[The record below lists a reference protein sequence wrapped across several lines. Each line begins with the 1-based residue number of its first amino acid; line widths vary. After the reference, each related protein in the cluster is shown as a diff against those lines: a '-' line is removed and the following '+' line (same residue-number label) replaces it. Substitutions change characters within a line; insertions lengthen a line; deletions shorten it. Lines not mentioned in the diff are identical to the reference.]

1 MHHPF
6 TPLASVPVD
15 PSEARVHEEGWQSWS
30 PSGAYALGDK
40 PPPSSRLLPQCL
52 KGLGGTPRAGG
63 RPHRPTNDN
72 WATVC
77 YRPGHTV
84 PDGTFQGEGLLALD
98 PGDGSPVRLWAAAD
112 PLHTVPSIRLEVR
125 GDRAEVSADGPV
137 RELTGGDIQS
147 VLADWADGLGLAAP
161 RPAPTVW
168 CSWYEYFT
176 AVTEDDIHEN
186 LRAMDTLDLPIDVV
200 QIDDGYQ
207 SALGD
212 WLTLSGRF
220 RSRAGIADAI
230 RARGRRAGIW
240 TAPFLV
246 DPASD
251 LAAEHP
257 EWLVKDA
264 AGGFAHAGRNW
275 SHDLCVLDTTH
286 PDAAAYLADV
296 FRTLRAE
303 GYDYFKVDF
312 LYAGALD
319 GVRHSSDDA
328 LAAYRAGIG
337 VIREAI
343 GPDAYLLGCGAPI
356 LPSIGLFDA
365 MRVSPDT
372 APHRRPEADDYSQPG
387 QDPAEFT
394 GVGRQWQHGRLW
406 VNDPDCLMARPA
418 VETRERWAAHVEA
431 TGGLMASS
439 DRLLSLDEWGV
450 TTTRRLLGGVAR

>member
-6 TPLASVPVD
+6 TPVATVPVD
-15 PSEARVHEEGWQSWS
+15 PRRARVHEEGWQSWS
-30 PSGAYALGDK
+30 PSGAYALD
-40 PPPSSRLLPQCL
+40 
-52 KGLGGTPRAGG
+52 A
-63 RPHRPTNDN
+63 RPHRPTNAN

-77 YRPGHTV
+77 YRPGVTV
-84 PDGTFQGEGLLALD
+84 PAGVFQGEGLLALA
-98 PGDGSPVRLWAAAD
+98 PRGEDGPVVVCAAAD
-112 PLHTVPSIRLEVR
+112 PTAAVPSVRLEVR
-125 GDRAEVSADGPV
+125 DGEAEFSADGKVDFYSYVGP
-137 RELTGGDIQS
+137 GGIQGA
-147 VLADWADGLGLAAP
+147 LADWAHSLGLAAP

-186 LRAMDTLDLPIDVV
+186 LRAMDTLDLPVDVV

-207 SALGD
+207 RSLGD

-220 RSRAGIADAI
+220 RSRAGIAEAI

-246 DPASD
+246 DPAAE
-251 LAAEHP
+251 LATAHP
-257 EWLVKDA
+257 DWLVRDPD
-264 AGGFAHAGRNW
+264 GGFAHAGRNW
-275 SHDLCVLDTTH
+275 GHDLRVLDTTH
-286 PDAAAYLADV
+286 PGAAAYLTDV
-296 FRTLRAE
+296 FRTLSAE

-319 GVRHSSDDA
+319 GVRHDDHMDA
-328 LAAYRAGIG
+328 IAAYRSGIAL
-337 VIREAI
+337 IREAI

-356 LPSIGLFDA
+356 LPSLGLFDA

-372 APHRRPEADDYSQPG
+372 APHRRPEADDHSQPG
-387 QDPAEFT
+387 QDAAEFT
-394 GVGRQWQHGRLW
+394 GVGRQWQHGWLW
-406 VNDPDCLMARPA
+406 TNDPDCLMARPA
-418 VETRERWAAHVEA
+418 VETRERWAAHVAA

-450 TTTRRLLGGVAR
+450 HTTRRLLSGGR

>member
-1 MHHPF
+1 
-6 TPLASVPVD
+6 VD
-15 PSEARVHEEGWQSWS
+15 PARARVHEEGWQSWS

-40 PPPSSRLLPQCL
+40 PY
-52 KGLGGTPRAGG
+52 
-63 RPHRPTNDN
+63 RPTNDN

-77 YRPGHTV
+77 YRPGVTV
-84 PDGTFQGEGLLALD
+84 PEGTFQGEGLLALD
-98 PGDGSPVRLWAAAD
+98 PGDGSPVRLWAAAE
-112 PLHTVPSIRLEVR
+112 PTRAVPSIRLPAD
-125 GDRAEVSADGPV
+125 GTTAEVSADGPV
-137 RELTGGDIQS
+137 KEFTGTGTDIQS
-147 VLADWADGLGLAAP
+147 VLGEWAAGLGVEAP

-176 AVTEDDIHEN
+176 GVTEDDIHEN
-186 LRAMDTLDLPIDVV
+186 LRAMDTLDLPVDVV

-207 SALGD
+207 KALGD
-212 WLTLSGRF
+212 WLALSGRF

-257 EWLVKDA
+257 DWLVQDLD
-264 AGGFAHAGRNW
+264 GGFLHAGRNW
-275 SHDLCVLDTTH
+275 GHDLCVLDTTH
-286 PDAAAYLADV
+286 PEAAEYLASV
-296 FRTLRAE
+296 FKTLVSE

-312 LYAGALD
+312 LYAGALE
-319 GVRHSSDDA
+319 GVRHSSADA
-328 LAAYRAGIG
+328 LTAYRSGIEL
-337 VIREAI
+337 IREAI
-343 GPDAYLLGCGAPI
+343 GEDAYLLGCGAPV
-356 LPSIGLFDA
+356 LPSVGLFDA

-394 GVGRQWQHGRLW
+394 GAGRQWQHGRLW

-439 DRLLSLDEWGV
+439 DRLLSLDPWGV
-450 TTTRRLLGGVAR
+450 ETTRRLLGGGAR

>member
-1 MHHPF
+1 MSF
-6 TPLASVPVD
+6 TPVASVPVD
-15 PSEARVHEEGWQSWS
+15 RRTARVHEEGWQSWS
-30 PSGAYALGDK
+30 PSGAYALDA
-40 PPPSSRLLPQCL
+40 
-52 KGLGGTPRAGG
+52 TPY
-63 RPHRPTNDN
+63 RPTNSN

-77 YRPGHTV
+77 YRPGVTV
-84 PDGTFQGEGLLALD
+84 PDGVFQGEGLLALA
-98 PGDGSPVRLWAAAD
+98 PKGEDGPVVVCAAAD
-112 PLHTVPSIRLEVR
+112 PRSSVPSIRLDVR
-125 GDRAEVSADGPV
+125 DGRAEISADGKVDFYSYLGP
-137 RELTGGDIQS
+137 GGIQGA
-147 VLADWADGLGLAAP
+147 LADWADSLGLTEP

-207 SALGD
+207 SRLGD

-257 EWLVKDA
+257 DWLVRTSSGA
-264 AGGFAHAGRNW
+264 PLHAGRNW
-275 SHDLCVLDTTH
+275 GHDLNVLDTTH
-286 PDAAAYLADV
+286 PHAAAYLAEV

-319 GVRHSSDDA
+319 GVRHADVDA
-328 LAAYRAGIG
+328 LTAYRDGIRL
-337 VIREAI
+337 IREAI
-343 GPDAYLLGCGAPI
+343 GDEAYLLGCGAP
-356 LPSIGLFDA
+356 LLASIGLFDA

-387 QDPAEFT
+387 QDAAEFT

-406 VNDPDCLMARPA
+406 INDPDCLMARPT

-450 TTTRRLLGGVAR
+450 STTRRLLGGGA

>member
-1 MHHPF
+1 MHNPF
-6 TPLASVPVD
+6 TPVATVPVD
-15 PSEARVHEEGWQSWS
+15 PRRARVHEEGWQSWS
-30 PSGAYALGDK
+30 PSGTYALDA
-40 PPPSSRLLPQCL
+40 
-52 KGLGGTPRAGG
+52 TPY
-63 RPHRPTNDN
+63 RPTNDN

-77 YRPGHTV
+77 YRPGRTV
-84 PDGTFQGEGLLALD
+84 PPGAFQGEGLLALD
-98 PGDGSPVRLWAAAD
+98 PGDGGPVRLWAAPD
-112 PLHTVPSIRLEVR
+112 PQHAVPSIRLTVR
-125 GDRAEVSADGPV
+125 DGGRTAEITADGPV
-137 RELTGGDIQS
+137 KEWTGDGIQA
-147 VLADWADGLGLAAP
+147 VLAAWAETLGRSAP

-207 SALGD
+207 KALGD

-246 DPASD
+246 DPDSE

-257 EWLVKDA
+257 DWLVRDPD
-264 AGGFAHAGRNW
+264 GGFTHAGRNW
-275 SHDLCVLDTTH
+275 GHDLRVLDTTH
-286 PDAAAYLADV
+286 PAAAAWLTDV
-296 FRTLRAE
+296 YATLRAE

-319 GVRHSSDDA
+319 GVRHTRADA
-328 LAAYRAGIG
+328 LTAYRTG
-337 VIREAI
+337 VALIREAI
-343 GPDAYLLGCGAPI
+343 GEDAYLLGCGAPI

-394 GVGRQWQHGRLW
+394 GAARQWQHGRLW
-406 VNDPDCLMARPA
+406 TNDPDCLMARPA

-439 DRLLSLDEWGV
+439 DRLLSLDQWGV
-450 TTTRRLLGGVAR
+450 ETTRRLLGGADAC

>member
-6 TPLASVPVD
+6 TPVASVPVD
-15 PSEARVHEEGWQSWS
+15 PARARVHEEGWQSWS
-30 PSGAYALGDK
+30 PSGSYALGEK
-40 PPPSSRLLPQCL
+40 PY
-52 KGLGGTPRAGG
+52 
-63 RPHRPTNDN
+63 RPTNDN

-77 YRPGHTV
+77 YRPGVTV
-84 PDGTFQGEGLLALD
+84 PEGAFQGEGLLALD
-98 PGDGSPVRLWAAAD
+98 PGDGSPVRLWAAPD
-112 PLHTVPSIRLEVR
+112 PLTEVPSVRLVVTD
-125 GDRAEVSADGPV
+125 GVAEVSADGPV
-137 RELTGGDIQS
+137 KEWTGATVQS
-147 VLADWADGLGLAAP
+147 VLGDWADSLRLAAP

-186 LRAMDTLDLPIDVV
+186 LRVMDTLDLPIDVV

-207 SALGD
+207 KALGD

-230 RARGRRAGIW
+230 RSRGRRAGIW

-257 EWLVKDA
+257 EWLVRTAD
-264 AGGFAHAGRNW
+264 GGFAHAGRNW
-275 SHDLCVLDTTH
+275 GHDLRVLDTTH
-286 PDAAAYLADV
+286 PEAAAYLTEV

-319 GVRHSSDDA
+319 GVRHDSESDA
-328 LAAYRAGIG
+328 LTAYRCG
-337 VIREAI
+337 VRLIREAI
-343 GPDAYLLGCGAPI
+343 GEDAYLLGCGAP
-356 LPSIGLFDA
+356 LLASIGLFDA

-406 VNDPDCLMARPA
+406 INDPDCLMARPA

-439 DRLLSLDEWGV
+439 DRLLSLDTWGV
-450 TTTRRLLGGVAR
+450 ETTRRLLSGGAR

>member
-1 MHHPF
+1 MPHPF
-6 TPLASVPVD
+6 TPVAVVPVD
-15 PSEARVHEEGWQSWS
+15 VRKARVHEEGWQSWS
-30 PSGAYALGDK
+30 PSGAYALRDE
-40 PPPSSRLLPQCL
+40 PY
-52 KGLGGTPRAGG
+52 
-63 RPHRPTNDN
+63 RPTNAN

-77 YRPGHTV
+77 YRPGGTV
-84 PDGTFQGEGLLALD
+84 PAGAFQGEGLLALD
-98 PGDGSPVRLWAAAD
+98 PGDGSPVRLWAA
-112 PLHTVPSIRLEVR
+112 PEPCKEVPSFRLTV
-125 GDRAEVSADGPV
+125 GDGVAEISADGPV
-137 RELTGGDIQS
+137 KEFTGTDIQE
-147 VLADWADGLGLAAP
+147 VLGEWASSLAVEAP

-207 SALGD
+207 KALGD

-257 EWLVKDA
+257 DWLVRGTD
-264 AGGFAHAGRNW
+264 GGPLHAGRNW
-275 SHDLCVLDTTH
+275 GHDLCVLDTTH
-286 PDAAAYLADV
+286 PEAAEYLASV
-296 FRTLRAE
+296 FRTLVAE

-312 LYAGALD
+312 LYAGALE
-319 GVRHSSDDA
+319 GVRHTGADA
-328 LAAYRAGIG
+328 LTAYRDGIG
-337 VIREAI
+337 LIREAI
-343 GPDAYLLGCGAPI
+343 GADAYLLGCGAPI
-356 LPSIGLFDA
+356 LPSVGLFDA

-372 APHRRPEADDYSQPG
+372 APHRRPEAGDFSQPG

-394 GVGRQWQHGRLW
+394 GVGRQWQHGRFW

-431 TGGLMASS
+431 TGGLVASS
-439 DRLLSLDEWGV
+439 DRLLSLDQWGV
-450 TTTRRLLGGVAR
+450 ATTRRLLEGVDRVGVDRVGGDR

>member
-1 MHHPF
+1 MHHLF
-6 TPLASVPVD
+6 TPVASVPVD
-15 PSEARVHEEGWQSWS
+15 MRTALVHEEGWQSWS
-30 PSGAYALGDK
+30 PSGAYALGD
-40 PPPSSRLLPQCL
+40 S
-52 KGLGGTPRAGG
+52 
-63 RPHRPTNDN
+63 PHRPTNDN

-77 YRPGHTV
+77 YRPGVTV

-98 PGDGSPVRLWAAAD
+98 PGDGSPVRLWAASD
-112 PLHTVPSIRLEVR
+112 PFGEVPSIRLVVT
-125 GDRAEVSADGPV
+125 DDAVAEVTADGPV
-137 RELTGGDIQS
+137 KEWTGTDIQS
-147 VLADWADGLGLAAP
+147 VLGDWADGLQLPAP

-176 AVTEDDIHEN
+176 AVTEDDIDEN
-186 LRAMDTLDLPIDVV
+186 LRAMDTLDLPVDVV

-207 SALGD
+207 KALGD

-257 EWLVKDA
+257 EWLVRTTD
-264 AGGFAHAGRNW
+264 GDFTHAGRNW
-275 SHDLCVLDTTH
+275 GHDLRVLDTTH
-286 PDAAAYLADV
+286 PEAAAYLTDV

-319 GVRHSSDDA
+319 GVRHQPVDA
-328 LAAYRAGIG
+328 VTAYRTGIEL
-337 VIREAI
+337 IREAI
-343 GPDAYLLGCGAPI
+343 GADAYLLGCGAPT
-356 LPSIGLFDA
+356 LPSLGLFDA

-394 GVGRQWQHGRLW
+394 GAGRQWQHGRLW
-406 VNDPDCLMARPA
+406 INDPDCLMARPA
-418 VETRERWAAHVEA
+418 VETREQWAAHVEA
-431 TGGLMASS
+431 TGGLVASS

-450 TTTRRLLGGVAR
+450 ATTRRLLGGGAR

>member
-1 MHHPF
+1 MPHPF
-6 TPLASVPVD
+6 TPVATVPVD
-15 PSEARVHEEGWQSWS
+15 RAGARVHEEGWQSWS
-30 PSGAYALGDK
+30 PSGAYALDE
-40 PPPSSRLLPQCL
+40 
-52 KGLGGTPRAGG
+52 
-63 RPHRPTNDN
+63 RPYRPTNDN

-77 YRPGHTV
+77 YRPGVTV
-84 PDGTFQGEGLLALD
+84 PEGAFQGEGLLALD
-98 PGDGSPVRLWAAAD
+98 PGDGSPVRLWAA
-112 PLHTVPSIRLEVR
+112 PEPTKEVPSIRLTVD
-125 GDRAEVSADGPV
+125 GDTAEVTADGPV
-137 RELTGGDIQS
+137 KEWTGATVQA
-147 VLADWADGLGLAAP
+147 VLGDWAASLGVPSP

-176 AVTEDDIHEN
+176 QVTEDDIHEN
-186 LRAMDTLDLPIDVV
+186 LRAMDTLELPIDVV

-207 SALGD
+207 KALGD

-220 RSRAGIADAI
+220 RSRQDIADAI

-257 EWLVKDA
+257 DWLVKNLD
-264 AGGFAHAGRNW
+264 GGFLHAGRNW
-275 SHDLCVLDTTH
+275 GHDLSVLDTTH
-286 PDAAAYLADV
+286 PEAAAYLTDV

-312 LYAGALD
+312 LYAGALE
-319 GVRHSSDDA
+319 GVRHSDA
-328 LAAYRAGIG
+328 DPLTAYRQGIEL
-337 VIREAI
+337 IREAI
-343 GPDAYLLGCGAPI
+343 GEDAYLLGCGAP
-356 LPSIGLFDA
+356 LLASIGLFDA

-394 GVGRQWQHGRLW
+394 GVGRQWQHGRFW

-439 DRLLSLDEWGV
+439 DRLLSLDQWGV
-450 TTTRRLLGGVAR
+450 ETTRRLLSGDAR

>member
-1 MHHPF
+1 MPHSF
-6 TPLASVPVD
+6 TPVATVTVD
-15 PSEARVHEEGWQSWS
+15 PRRARVHEEGWQSWS
-30 PSGAYALGDK
+30 PSGAYALDA
-40 PPPSSRLLPQCL
+40 
-52 KGLGGTPRAGG
+52 TPY
-63 RPHRPTNDN
+63 RPTNDN

-77 YRPGHTV
+77 YRPGVTA
-84 PDGTFQGEGLLALD
+84 PEGTFQGEGLLALD

-112 PLHTVPSIRLEVR
+112 PTREVPSIRLVAA
-125 GDRAEVSADGPV
+125 GGSAEVSADGPV
-137 RELTGGDIQS
+137 KEWTGTHIQS
-147 VLADWADGLGLAAP
+147 VLADWASGLGIEAP

-186 LRAMDTLDLPIDVV
+186 LRAMDTLDLPVDVV

-207 SALGD
+207 KALGD

-251 LAAEHP
+251 LAADHP
-257 EWLVKDA
+257 DWLVRDDD
-264 AGGFAHAGRNW
+264 GGFAHAGRNW
-275 SHDLCVLDTTH
+275 GHDLCVLDTTH
-286 PDAAAYLADV
+286 PAAAEYLTSV
-296 FRTLRAE
+296 FTTLRAE

-312 LYAGALD
+312 LYAGALQ
-319 GVRHSSDDA
+319 GVRHAPVDA
-328 LAAYRAGIG
+328 LEAYRSGIEL
-337 VIREAI
+337 IREAI

-394 GVGRQWQHGRLW
+394 GAGRQWQH
-406 VNDPDCLMARPA
+406 CLMARPA

-439 DRLLSLDEWGV
+439 DRLLSLDQWGV
-450 TTTRRLLGGVAR
+450 ETTRRLLSGVAR

>member
-1 MHHPF
+1 VPHPF

-15 PSEARVHEEGWQSWS
+15 LRHARVHEEGWQSWS
-30 PSGAYALGDK
+30 PSGAYALGTA
-40 PPPSSRLLPQCL
+40 PY
-52 KGLGGTPRAGG
+52 
-63 RPHRPTNDN
+63 RPVNAN

-77 YRPGHTV
+77 YRPGVTV
-84 PDGTFQGEGLLALD
+84 PVGVFQGEGLLALD
-98 PGDGSPVRLWAAAD
+98 PGDGSPVRLWAAAE
-112 PLHTVPSIRLEVR
+112 PTREVPSIRLAVR
-125 GDRAEVSADGPV
+125 DGVAEVAADGLV
-137 RELTGGDIQS
+137 KEWTGDDIQS
-147 VLADWADGLGLAAP
+147 VLGDWAAGLGIAAP

-176 AVTEDDIHEN
+176 EVTEGDIHEN
-186 LRAMDTLDLPIDVV
+186 LRAMDTLDLPVDVV

-207 SALGD
+207 RALGD

-220 RSRAGIADAI
+220 RSRAGIAEKI
-230 RARGRRAGIW
+230 RSRGRRAGIW

-257 EWLVKDA
+257 DWLVRDT

-275 SHDLCVLDTTH
+275 GHDLRVLDTTH
-286 PDAAAYLADV
+286 PDAAACLTEV
-296 FRTLRAE
+296 FTTLRAE

-319 GVRHSSDDA
+319 GIRHADVDP
-328 LAAYRAGIG
+328 LTAYRSGIEL
-337 VIREAI
+337 IREAI
-343 GPDAYLLGCGAPI
+343 GPDSYLLGCGAPI

-394 GVGRQWQHGRLW
+394 GAARQWQHGRLW
-406 VNDPDCLMARPA
+406 TNDPDCLMARPA
-418 VETRERWAAHVEA
+418 VETRERWAAHVES

-450 TTTRRLLGGVAR
+450 TTTRRLLTPRGVSSR

>member
-6 TPLASVPVD
+6 TPVASVAVD
-15 PSEARVHEEGWQSWS
+15 PRRARVHEEGWQSWS
-30 PSGAYALGDK
+30 PSGAYALGD
-40 PPPSSRLLPQCL
+40 
-52 KGLGGTPRAGG
+52 T
-63 RPHRPTNDN
+63 PHRPTNTN

-77 YRPGHTV
+77 YRPGVTV
-84 PDGTFQGEGLLALD
+84 PEGVFQGEGLLALD
-98 PGDGSPVRLWAAAD
+98 PGDGSPVRLWAAVD
-112 PLHTVPSIRLEVR
+112 PTREVPSVRLTVHGR
-125 GDRAEVSADGPV
+125 RAEISATGPV
-137 RELTGGDIQS
+137 KEWEGADIQS
-147 VLADWADGLGLAAP
+147 MLADWAAGLGLGTP
-161 RPAPTVW
+161 RRAPTVW

-186 LRAMDTLDLPIDVV
+186 LRAMDTLDLPVHVV

-207 SALGD
+207 KALGD

-220 RSRAGIADAI
+220 RSRARIADAI

-257 EWLVKDA
+257 DWLVRDLD
-264 AGGFAHAGRNW
+264 GGFAHAGRNW
-275 SHDLCVLDTTH
+275 GHDLNVLDTTH
-286 PDAAAYLADV
+286 PRAAAYLTDV

-319 GVRHSSDDA
+319 GVRHTRVDA
-328 LAAYRAGIG
+328 LQAYREG
-337 VIREAI
+337 VRLIRDAI
-343 GPDAYLLGCGAPI
+343 GPESYLLGCGAPM

-394 GVGRQWQHGRLW
+394 GIGRQWQHGRLW
-406 VNDPDCLMARPA
+406 INDPDCLMARPA
-418 VETRERWAAHVEA
+418 VETRERWADHVAA
-431 TGGLMASS
+431 TGGLVASS
-439 DRLLSLDEWGV
+439 DRLLSLDLWGV
-450 TTTRRLLGGVAR
+450 ETTRRLLSGAAR

>member
-1 MHHPF
+1 MPHPF
-6 TPLASVPVD
+6 TPLDSVSVD
-15 PSEARVHEEGWQSWS
+15 PRRARVHEEGWQSWS

-40 PPPSSRLLPQCL
+40 PY
-52 KGLGGTPRAGG
+52 
-63 RPHRPTNDN
+63 RPTNDN

-84 PDGTFQGEGLLALD
+84 PAGVFQGEGLLALD
-98 PGDGSPVRLWAAAD
+98 PGDGSPVRLWAAAE
-112 PLHTVPSIRLEVR
+112 PLRSVPSIRLEIR
-125 GDRAEVSADGPV
+125 DDRAEISADGPV
-137 RELTGGDIQS
+137 TSLTGTDIQS

-220 RSRAGIADAI
+220 RSRAGIADTI
-230 RARGRRAGIW
+230 RERGRRAGIW

-246 DPASD
+246 DPSSE
-251 LAAEHP
+251 LAKAHP
-257 EWLVKDA
+257 DWLVRSLD
-264 AGGFAHAGRNW
+264 GTPLHAGRNW
-275 SHDLCVLDTTH
+275 GHDLYVLDTTH
-286 PDAAAYLADV
+286 PAAAAYLTEV
-296 FRTLRAE
+296 FTTLRAE

-312 LYAGALD
+312 LYAGAMD
-319 GVRHSSDDA
+319 GVRHDGTDA
-328 LAAYRAGIG
+328 LTAYRSGIAL
-337 VIREAI
+337 IREAI
-343 GPDAYLLGCGAPI
+343 GPDSYLLGCGAPI

-372 APHRRPEADDYSQPG
+372 APHRRSEADDHSQPG
-387 QDPAEFT
+387 QDAAEFT

-418 VETRERWAAHVEA
+418 VETRERWAAHVES

>member
-1 MHHPF
+1 
-6 TPLASVPVD
+6 
-15 PSEARVHEEGWQSWS
+15 
-30 PSGAYALGDK
+30 
-40 PPPSSRLLPQCL
+40 
-52 KGLGGTPRAGG
+52 
-63 RPHRPTNDN
+63 
-72 WATVC
+72 
-77 YRPGHTV
+77 
-84 PDGTFQGEGLLALD
+84 
-98 PGDGSPVRLWAAAD
+98 VRLWAAVD
-112 PLHTVPSIRLEVR
+112 PAGEVPSIRLTVED
-125 GDRAEVSADGPV
+125 GHAEVVADGPV
-137 RELTGGDIQS
+137 KEWTGTDIQT
-147 VLADWADGLGLAAP
+147 VLADWADGLELSAP

-207 SALGD
+207 KALGD

-220 RSRAGIADAI
+220 RSRADIAGAI

-251 LAAEHP
+251 LAGEHP
-257 EWLVKDA
+257 EWLVRDA
-264 AGGFAHAGRNW
+264 DGGFTHAGRNW
-275 SHDLCVLDTTH
+275 GHDLYVLDTTH
-286 PDAAAYLADV
+286 PEAAAYLTQV

-312 LYAGALD
+312 LYAGALE
-319 GVRHSSDDA
+319 GVRHSGAPA
-328 LAAYRAGIG
+328 LEAYRSGIEL
-337 VIREAI
+337 IREAI

-394 GVGRQWQHGRLW
+394 GTGRQWQHGRLW

-431 TGGLMASS
+431 TAGLMASS
-439 DRLLSLDEWGV
+439 DRLLSLDQWGV
-450 TTTRRLLGGVAR
+450 ETTRRLLGGAEH

>member
-6 TPLASVPVD
+6 TPVASVPVD
-15 PSEARVHEEGWQSWS
+15 PRTARVHEEGWQSWS
-30 PSGAYALGDK
+30 PSGAYALGD
-40 PPPSSRLLPQCL
+40 
-52 KGLGGTPRAGG
+52 
-63 RPHRPTNDN
+63 RPYRPTNEN

-77 YRPGHTV
+77 YRPGVTV
-84 PDGTFQGEGLLALD
+84 PEGAFQGEGLLALD

-112 PLHTVPSIRLEVR
+112 PFGAVPSIRLVVTD
-125 GDRAEVSADGPV
+125 GGIADVTADGPV
-137 RELTGGDIQS
+137 KEWTGTDIQS
-147 VLADWADGLGLAAP
+147 VLADWADSLGLAAP

-186 LRAMDTLDLPIDVV
+186 LRAMDTLDLPVDVV

-207 SALGD
+207 QALGD

-220 RSRAGIADAI
+220 RSRAAIADAI
-230 RARGRRAGIW
+230 RVKGRRAGIW

-257 EWLVKDA
+257 EWLVRTAD
-264 AGGFAHAGRNW
+264 GDFTHAGRNW
-275 SHDLCVLDTTH
+275 GHDLRVLDTTH
-286 PDAAAYLADV
+286 PEAAAYLTDV

-319 GVRHSSDDA
+319 GVRHEPDVDA
-328 LAAYRAGIG
+328 LTAYRDGIRL
-337 VIREAI
+337 IREAI
-343 GPDAYLLGCGAPI
+343 GADAYLLGCGAPM
-356 LPSIGLFDA
+356 LPSLGLFDA

-406 VNDPDCLMARPA
+406 INDPDCLMARPA
-418 VETRERWAAHVEA
+418 VETREQWAAHVEA

-450 TTTRRLLGGVAR
+450 ATTRRLLGGAAR

>member
-6 TPLASVPVD
+6 TPVASVPVD
-15 PSEARVHEEGWQSWS
+15 PARARVHEEGWQSWS
-30 PSGAYALGDK
+30 PSGAYALGER
-40 PPPSSRLLPQCL
+40 PY
-52 KGLGGTPRAGG
+52 RA
-63 RPHRPTNDN
+63 TNDN

-77 YRPGHTV
+77 YRPGVTV
-84 PDGTFQGEGLLALD
+84 PEGAFQGEGLLALD
-98 PGDGSPVRLWAAAD
+98 PGDGSPVRLWAATD
-112 PLHTVPSIRLEVR
+112 PLSEVPSVRLVLTD
-125 GDRAEVSADGPV
+125 GDVAEVSADGPV
-137 RELTGGDIQS
+137 KEWTGTGIQS
-147 VLADWADGLGLAAP
+147 VLGDWADSLGLPAP

-186 LRAMDTLDLPIDVV
+186 LRAMDTLDLPVDVV

-207 SALGD
+207 KALGD

-257 EWLVKDA
+257 EWLVRAED
-264 AGGFAHAGRNW
+264 GDFAHAGRNW
-275 SHDLCVLDTTH
+275 GHDLRVLDTTH
-286 PDAAAYLADV
+286 PGAAAYLTEV

-319 GVRHSSDDA
+319 GVRHDTETDA
-328 LAAYRAGIG
+328 LTAYRDG
-337 VIREAI
+337 VRLIREAI
-343 GPDAYLLGCGAPI
+343 GADAYLLGCGAPM
-356 LPSIGLFDA
+356 LPSLGLFDA

-372 APHRRPEADDYSQPG
+372 APHRRPEADDHSQPG

-394 GVGRQWQHGRLW
+394 GAGRQWQHGRLW
-406 VNDPDCLMARPA
+406 INDPDCLMARPA

-450 TTTRRLLGGVAR
+450 ATTRRLLGGAAR

>member
-1 MHHPF
+1 MQHPF

-15 PSEARVHEEGWQSWS
+15 LRHARVHEEGWQSWS
-30 PSGAYALGDK
+30 PSGAYALGTA
-40 PPPSSRLLPQCL
+40 PY
-52 KGLGGTPRAGG
+52 
-63 RPHRPTNDN
+63 RPANAN

-77 YRPGHTV
+77 YRPGVTA
-84 PDGTFQGEGLLALD
+84 PDGAFQGEGLLALD
-98 PGDGSPVRLWAAAD
+98 PGDGSPVRLWAAAE
-112 PLHTVPSIRLEVR
+112 PTREVPSIRLAVR
-125 GDRAEVSADGPV
+125 DGIAEVGADGLV
-137 RELTGGDIQS
+137 KEWTGDDIQS
-147 VLADWADGLGLAAP
+147 VLGEWASGLGIAVP

-176 AVTEDDIHEN
+176 EVTEDDIHEN
-186 LRAMDTLDLPIDVV
+186 LRAMDTLDLPVDVV

-207 SALGD
+207 RALGD

-220 RSRAGIADAI
+220 RSRAGIADKI
-230 RARGRRAGIW
+230 RSRGRRAGIW

-246 DPASD
+246 DPASE

-257 EWLVKDA
+257 DWLVRDT

-275 SHDLCVLDTTH
+275 GHDLRVLDTTH
-286 PDAAAYLADV
+286 PDAAAYLTEV
-296 FRTLRAE
+296 FSTLRAE

-319 GVRHSSDDA
+319 GVRHADVDP
-328 LAAYRAGIG
+328 LTAYRSGIRL
-337 VIREAI
+337 IRDAI
-343 GPDAYLLGCGAPI
+343 GPDSYLLGCGAPM

-372 APHRRPEADDYSQPG
+372 APYRRPEADDHSQPG

-394 GVGRQWQHGRLW
+394 GAARQWQHGRLW
-406 VNDPDCLMARPA
+406 INDPDCLMARPA
-418 VETRERWAAHVEA
+418 VETREQWAAHVEA

-450 TTTRRLLGGVAR
+450 TTTRRLLTPRSVS

>member
-6 TPLASVPVD
+6 TPVASVPVD
-15 PSEARVHEEGWQSWS
+15 PRRARVHEEGWQSWS
-30 PSGAYALGDK
+30 PSGAYALD
-40 PPPSSRLLPQCL
+40 
-52 KGLGGTPRAGG
+52 A
-63 RPHRPTNDN
+63 RPHRPANAN

-77 YRPGHTV
+77 YRPGVTV
-84 PDGTFQGEGLLALD
+84 PAGVFQGEGLLALD
-98 PGDGSPVRLWAAAD
+98 PGDGSPVRLWAAPD
-112 PLHTVPSIRLEVR
+112 PVREVPSIRLTPAGPV
-125 GDRAEVSADGPV
+125 AEISADGPV
-137 RELTGGDIQS
+137 KEYTGTDIQS
-147 VLADWADGLGLAAP
+147 LLAEWAAGLGLAAP

-186 LRAMDTLDLPIDVV
+186 LRAMDTLDLPVDVV

-207 SALGD
+207 RALGD

-220 RSRAGIADAI
+220 RSREGIADAI

-246 DPASD
+246 DPGSE
-251 LAAEHP
+251 LAAAHP
-257 EWLVKDA
+257 DWLVRTAD
-264 AGGFAHAGRNW
+264 GGFTHAGHNW
-275 SHDLCVLDTTH
+275 GHDLRVLDTTH
-286 PDAAAYLADV
+286 PGAAAYLTDV
-296 FRTLRAE
+296 FRTLRTE

-319 GVRHSSDDA
+319 GVRHAPVDA
-328 LAAYRAGIG
+328 ITAYRSGIEL
-337 VIREAI
+337 IREAI
-343 GPDAYLLGCGAPI
+343 GPEAYLLGCGAPI
-356 LPSIGLFDA
+356 LPSTGLFDA

-372 APHRRPEADDYSQPG
+372 APHRKPEAGDFSQPG

-394 GVGRQWQHGRLW
+394 GAARQWQHGRLW
-406 VNDPDCLMARPA
+406 TNDPDCLMARPA

-439 DRLLSLDEWGV
+439 DRLLSLDLWGV
-450 TTTRRLLGGVAR
+450 DTTRRLLSGGE

>member
-1 MHHPF
+1 MHPPF
-6 TPLASVPVD
+6 TQVASVLVD
-15 PSEARVHEEGWQSWS
+15 PRTARVHEEGWQSWS
-30 PSGAYALGDK
+30 PSGAYALDQA
-40 PPPSSRLLPQCL
+40 PY
-52 KGLGGTPRAGG
+52 
-63 RPHRPTNDN
+63 RPADGN

-77 YRPGHTV
+77 YRPGVTV

-98 PGDGSPVRLWAAAD
+98 PGDGSPARLWAAAD
-112 PLHTVPSIRLEVR
+112 PTREVPSIRLTVH
-125 GDRAEVSADGPV
+125 GDLAEIEADGPV
-137 RELTGGDIQS
+137 KEWTGADIGS
-147 VLADWADGLGLAAP
+147 VLADWAAALGLPAP

-176 AVTEDDIHEN
+176 DVTEDDIHEN
-186 LRAMDTLDLPIDVV
+186 LRAMDTLDLPVDVV

-246 DPASD
+246 DPDSE
-251 LAAEHP
+251 LAADHP
-257 EWLVKDA
+257 DWLVRDA

-275 SHDLCVLDTTH
+275 GHDLRVLDTTH
-286 PDAAAYLADV
+286 PGAAAFVTDV

-319 GVRHSSDDA
+319 GVRHAPVDA
-328 LAAYRAGIG
+328 LTAYRSGIEL
-337 VIREAI
+337 IREAI
-343 GPDAYLLGCGAPI
+343 GADAYLLGCGAPI

-394 GVGRQWQHGRLW
+394 GAARQWQHGRLW

-418 VETRERWAAHVEA
+418 VETRERWAEHVET
-431 TGGLMASS
+431 TGGLTASS
-439 DRLLSLDEWGV
+439 DRLLSLDQWGV
-450 TTTRRLLGGVAR
+450 ETTRRLLSGAAR

>member
-6 TPLASVPVD
+6 TPVAAVPVD
-15 PSEARVHEEGWQSWS
+15 PRRARVHEEGWQSWS
-30 PSGAYALGDK
+30 PSGTYALHD
-40 PPPSSRLLPQCL
+40 
-52 KGLGGTPRAGG
+52 TPY
-63 RPHRPTNDN
+63 RPTNDN

-77 YRPGHTV
+77 YRPGTTV
-84 PDGTFQGEGLLALD
+84 PAGAFQGEGLLALD
-98 PGDGSPVRLWAAAD
+98 PGDGSPVRLWAAPD
-112 PLHTVPSIRLEVR
+112 PTREVPSIRLTPAGSV
-125 GDRAEVSADGPV
+125 AEISADGPV
-137 RELTGGDIQS
+137 KEYTGTGVQALLS
-147 VLADWADGLGLAAP
+147 DWAAGLGLPAP

-176 AVTEDDIHEN
+176 TVTEDDIHEN
-186 LRAMDTLDLPIDVV
+186 LRAMDTLDLPVDVV

-207 SALGD
+207 RALGD
-212 WLTLSGRF
+212 WLVLSGRF

-246 DPASD
+246 DPSSE
-251 LAAEHP
+251 LAARHP
-257 EWLVKDA
+257 DWLVRSAD
-264 AGGFAHAGRNW
+264 GGFAHAGHNW
-275 SHDLCVLDTTH
+275 DHDLRILDTTH
-286 PDAAAYLADV
+286 PEAAAYLTDV

-319 GVRHSSDDA
+319 GVRHDATVDA
-328 LAAYRAGIG
+328 LTAYRAG
-337 VIREAI
+337 VELIRAAL

-356 LPSIGLFDA
+356 LPSLGLFDA

-394 GVGRQWQHGRLW
+394 GAGRQWQHGRLW
-406 VNDPDCLMARPA
+406 TNDPDCLMARPA

-439 DRLLSLDEWGV
+439 DRLLSLDIWGV
-450 TTTRRLLGGVAR
+450 DTTRRLLSGGDR

>member
-1 MHHPF
+1 MQHPF
-6 TPLASVPVD
+6 TPAATVPVD
-15 PSEARVHEEGWQSWS
+15 PRRARVHEEGWQSWS
-30 PSGAYALGDK
+30 PSGAYALDAA
-40 PPPSSRLLPQCL
+40 PY
-52 KGLGGTPRAGG
+52 
-63 RPHRPTNDN
+63 RPTNDN

-77 YRPGHTV
+77 YRPGVTV
-84 PDGTFQGEGLLALD
+84 PAGTFQGEGLLALD
-98 PGDGSPVRLWAAAD
+98 PGDGSPVRLWAAPD
-112 PLHTVPSIRLEVR
+112 PVREVPSIRLTPQ
-125 GDRAEVSADGPV
+125 GAMAEISADGPV
-137 RELTGGDIQS
+137 KEYTGTDTQTLLGE
-147 VLADWADGLGLAAP
+147 WAAGLGLPAP

-176 AVTEDDIHEN
+176 AVTEDDVHEN
-186 LRAMDTLDLPIDVV
+186 LRAMDTLDLPVDVV

-207 SALGD
+207 RALGD
-212 WLTLSGRF
+212 WLALSGRF
-220 RSRAGIADAI
+220 RSRAGIADTI

-246 DPASD
+246 DPSSE
-251 LAAEHP
+251 LAAGHP
-257 EWLVKDA
+257 DWLVGSAD
-264 AGGFAHAGRNW
+264 GGFAHAGRNW
-275 SHDLCVLDTTH
+275 GHDLRVLDTTH
-286 PDAAAYLADV
+286 PEAAAYLTDV
-296 FRTLRAE
+296 FRTLRTE

-319 GVRHSSDDA
+319 GVRHDRSADP
-328 LAAYRAGIG
+328 LTAYRSGIEL
-337 VIREAI
+337 IRAAI
-343 GPDAYLLGCGAPI
+343 GPEAYLLGCGAPI

-450 TTTRRLLGGVAR
+450 NTTRRLLTGVIQ

>member
-1 MHHPF
+1 MPHPF
-6 TPLASVPVD
+6 TAVASVPVN
-15 PSEARVHEEGWQSWS
+15 PRRARVHEEGWQSWS

-40 PPPSSRLLPQCL
+40 PY
-52 KGLGGTPRAGG
+52 
-63 RPHRPTNDN
+63 RPTNDN

-77 YRPGHTV
+77 YRPGVTV
-84 PDGTFQGEGLLALD
+84 PEGVFQGEGLLALD
-98 PGDGSPVRLWAAAD
+98 PGDGSPVRLWAA
-112 PLHTVPSIRLEVR
+112 PEPTREVPSIRLTVD
-125 GDRAEVSADGPV
+125 GGLAEVTADGPV
-137 RELTGGDIQS
+137 KEFTGTDIQAT
-147 VLADWADGLGLAAP
+147 LAEWAAGLGVEAP

-207 SALGD
+207 RALGD

-220 RSRAGIADAI
+220 RSREGIADAI

-257 EWLVKDA
+257 DWLVQDLS
-264 AGGFAHAGRNW
+264 GGFLHAGRNW
-275 SHDLCVLDTTH
+275 GHDLCVLDTTH
-286 PDAAAYLADV
+286 PEAAAYLADV
-296 FRTLRAE
+296 FRTLRSE

-312 LYAGALD
+312 LYAGALE
-319 GVRHSSDDA
+319 GVRHTDADA
-328 LAAYRAGIG
+328 LTAYRDGIRL
-337 VIREAI
+337 IREAI
-343 GPDAYLLGCGAPI
+343 GQDAYLLGCGAPI
-356 LPSIGLFDA
+356 LPSVGLFDA

-372 APHRRPEADDYSQPG
+372 APHRRPEGGDFSQPG

-394 GVGRQWQHGRLW
+394 GVGRQGQHGLLW

-418 VETRERWAAHVEA
+418 VETRDRGAAPVEA
-431 TGGLMASS
+431 TGGLMAAS
-439 DRLLSLDEWGV
+439 DRLLSLDRWGV
-450 TTTRRLLGGVAR
+450 ETTRRLLGGVGR

>member
-1 MHHPF
+1 MQHPF

-15 PSEARVHEEGWQSWS
+15 PRRARVHEEGWQSWS
-30 PSGAYALGDK
+30 PSGAYALGTA
-40 PPPSSRLLPQCL
+40 PY
-52 KGLGGTPRAGG
+52 
-63 RPHRPTNDN
+63 RPANAN

-77 YRPGHTV
+77 YRPGVSV
-84 PDGTFQGEGLLALD
+84 PDGVFQGEGLLALD
-98 PGDGSPVRLWAAAD
+98 PGDGSPVRLWAAAE
-112 PLHTVPSIRLEVR
+112 PTREVPSIRLAVR
-125 GDRAEVSADGPV
+125 DGIAEVGADGPV
-137 RELTGGDIQS
+137 KEWTGDDIRS
-147 VLADWADGLGLAAP
+147 VLGDWASGLGIVAP

-176 AVTEDDIHEN
+176 QVTEDDIHEN
-186 LRAMDTLDLPIDVV
+186 LRAMDTLDLPVDVV

-207 SALGD
+207 RALGD

-220 RSRAGIADAI
+220 RSRASIADKI
-230 RARGRRAGIW
+230 RSRGRRAGIW

-246 DPASD
+246 DPASE

-257 EWLVKDA
+257 DWLVRDT

-275 SHDLCVLDTTH
+275 GHDLRVLDTTH
-286 PDAAAYLADV
+286 PDAAAYLTEV
-296 FRTLRAE
+296 FTTLRAE
-303 GYDYFKVDF
+303 GYDYFKTDF

-319 GVRHSSDDA
+319 GVR
-328 LAAYRAGIG
+328 LADVDPLTAYRSGIRL
-337 VIREAI
+337 IRDAI
-343 GPDAYLLGCGAPI
+343 GPDSYLLGCGAPM

-394 GVGRQWQHGRLW
+394 GAGRQWQHGRLW
-406 VNDPDCLMARPA
+406 TNDPDCLMARPA
-418 VETRERWAAHVEA
+418 VETREQWAAHVEA

-450 TTTRRLLGGVAR
+450 TTTRRLLTPRVVS

>member
-1 MHHPF
+1 MHNPF
-6 TPLASVPVD
+6 TPVASVLVD
-15 PSEARVHEEGWQSWS
+15 PRRARVHEEGWQSWS
-30 PSGAYALGDK
+30 PSGTYALDA
-40 PPPSSRLLPQCL
+40 
-52 KGLGGTPRAGG
+52 TPY
-63 RPHRPTNDN
+63 RPTNDN

-77 YRPGHTV
+77 YRPGRTV
-84 PDGTFQGEGLLALD
+84 PAGVFQGEGLLALD

-112 PLHTVPSIRLEVR
+112 PLHEVPSIRLTVR
-125 GDRAEVSADGPV
+125 DGHAGVEADGPV
-137 RELTGGDIQS
+137 KEWTGTGIQQ
-147 VLADWADGLGLAAP
+147 VLAQWADGLALSAP

-186 LRAMDTLDLPIDVV
+186 LRAMETLDLPIDVV

-220 RSRAGIADAI
+220 RSREGIADAV

-246 DPASD
+246 APESA
-251 LAAEHP
+251 LAAEHR
-257 EWLVKDA
+257 EWLVRDA
-264 AGGFAHAGRNW
+264 DGDPLRAGRNW
-275 SHDLCVLDTTH
+275 GHDLYALDTTH
-286 PDAAAYLADV
+286 PAAAAYLSDV
-296 FRTLRAE
+296 FATLRAE

-312 LYAGALD
+312 LYAGALE
-319 GVRHSSDDA
+319 GVRHSGADA
-328 LAAYRAGIG
+328 LTAYRSGIAL
-337 VIREAI
+337 IREAI
-343 GPDAYLLGCGAPI
+343 GADAYLLGCGAPI

-372 APHRRPEADDYSQPG
+372 APHRRPEADDFSQPG

-394 GVGRQWQHGRLW
+394 GAGRQWQHGRLW

-439 DRLLSLDEWGV
+439 DRLLSLDRWGV
-450 TTTRRLLGGVAR
+450 DTTRRLLTSAGATR

>member
-1 MHHPF
+1 MHNPF
-6 TPLASVPVD
+6 TPVASVPVD
-15 PSEARVHEEGWQSWS
+15 AREARVHEEGWPSWS

-40 PPPSSRLLPQCL
+40 PY
-52 KGLGGTPRAGG
+52 
-63 RPHRPTNDN
+63 RPTNDN

-77 YRPGHTV
+77 YRPGVTV
-84 PDGTFQGEGLLALD
+84 PEGAFQGEGLLALD
-98 PGDGSPVRLWAAAD
+98 PGDGSPVRLWAAAE
-112 PLHTVPSIRLEVR
+112 PTCEVPSIRLVVE
-125 GDRAEVSADGPV
+125 GDTAEVSADGPV
-137 RELTGGDIQS
+137 KEFTGTDIQAT
-147 VLADWADGLGLAAP
+147 LAEWAAGLGVTAP

-207 SALGD
+207 KALGD

-246 DPASD
+246 DPAGD

-257 EWLVKDA
+257 DWLVKDPTHSD
-264 AGGFAHAGRNW
+264 GGFLHAGRNW
-275 SHDLCVLDTTH
+275 GHDLSVLDTTH
-286 PDAAAYLADV
+286 PEAAAYLTEV

-312 LYAGALD
+312 LYAGALE
-319 GVRHSSDDA
+319 GVRHSDA
-328 LAAYRAGIG
+328 DPLTAYRQGIEL
-337 VIREAI
+337 IREAI
-343 GPDAYLLGCGAPI
+343 GEDAYLLGCGAPI

-394 GVGRQWQHGRLW
+394 GAARQWQHGRFW
-406 VNDPDCLMARPA
+406 VNDPDCRMARPA

-439 DRLLSLDEWGV
+439 DRLLSLDPWGV
-450 TTTRRLLGGVAR
+450 ETTRRLLGGAR

>member
-1 MHHPF
+1 MPHPF
-6 TPLASVPVD
+6 TPVASVPVD
-15 PSEARVHEEGWQSWS
+15 PNTARVHEEGWQSWS
-30 PSGAYALGDK
+30 PSGSYALGDA
-40 PPPSSRLLPQCL
+40 PY
-52 KGLGGTPRAGG
+52 
-63 RPHRPTNDN
+63 RPTNAN

-77 YRPGHTV
+77 YRPGRTV
-84 PDGTFQGEGLLALD
+84 PADTFQGEGLLALD
-98 PGDGSPVRLWAAAD
+98 PGDGGPVRLWAAPEPTAE
-112 PLHTVPSIRLEVR
+112 VPSIRLVVR
-125 GDRAEVSADGPV
+125 DGVAEVTADGPV
-137 RELTGGDIQS
+137 KEWTGTDIQS
-147 VLADWADGLGLAAP
+147 VLADWADGLAVPAP

-176 AVTEDDIHEN
+176 EVTEDDIHEN

-207 SALGD
+207 KALGD

-220 RSRAGIADAI
+220 RSRAGISEVI

-246 DPASD
+246 DPAST

-257 EWLVKDA
+257 EWLVRDA
-264 AGGFAHAGRNW
+264 DGDAPLHAGRNW
-275 SHDLCVLDTTH
+275 GHDLYVLDTTH
-286 PDAAAYLADV
+286 PEAAAYLTEV
-296 FRTLRAE
+296 YRTLLSE

-312 LYAGALD
+312 LYAGALE
-319 GVRHSSDDA
+319 GVRHADVDA
-328 LAAYRAGIG
+328 LTAYRQGIEL
-337 VIREAI
+337 IRDAI
-343 GPDAYLLGCGAPI
+343 GEESYLLGCGAPI

-439 DRLLSLDEWGV
+439 DRLLSLDTWGV
-450 TTTRRLLGGVAR
+450 DTTRRLLGGNPGGTDR

>member
-1 MHHPF
+1 MPHPF
-6 TPLASVPVD
+6 TPVASVPVD
-15 PSEARVHEEGWQSWS
+15 PRTARVHEEGWQSWS
-30 PSGAYALGDK
+30 PSGSYALGD
-40 PPPSSRLLPQCL
+40 
-52 KGLGGTPRAGG
+52 T
-63 RPHRPTNDN
+63 PHRPTNPN

-77 YRPGHTV
+77 YRPGV
-84 PDGTFQGEGLLALD
+84 PVPEGTFQGEGLLALA
-98 PGDGSPVRLWAAAD
+98 PKGDEGPVWLFAAAD
-112 PLHTVPSIRLEVR
+112 PQSEVPSIRLVAR
-125 GDRAEVSADGPV
+125 DGRAEVTADGKVDHWTYPGP
-137 RELTGGDIQS
+137 GGIQGA
-147 VLADWADGLGLAAP
+147 LADWADTLGLAAP

-176 AVTEDDIHEN
+176 SVTEDDIHEN
-186 LRAMDTLDLPIDVV
+186 LRAMDTLDLPVDVV

-207 SALGD
+207 KALGD
-212 WLTLSGRF
+212 WLSLSGRF
-220 RSRAGIADAI
+220 RSRAGIAEVI

-246 DPASD
+246 DPSSA

-257 EWLVKDA
+257 EWLVRDET
-264 AGGFAHAGRNW
+264 GGFTHAGRNW
-275 SHDLCVLDTTH
+275 GHDLYVLDTTH
-286 PDAAAYLADV
+286 PDAAAYLTEV
-296 FRTLRAE
+296 FTTLRAE

-319 GVRHSSDDA
+319 GVRHASVDA
-328 LAAYRAGIG
+328 ITAYRQGIEL
-337 VIREAI
+337 IRSAI
-343 GPDAYLLGCGAPI
+343 GPEAYLLGCGAPI

-439 DRLLSLDEWGV
+439 DRLLSLDTWGV
-450 TTTRRLLGGVAR
+450 ETTRRLLTKGAEASE

>member
-1 MHHPF
+1 MQHPF
-6 TPLASVPVD
+6 TPVAAVPVD
-15 PSEARVHEEGWQSWS
+15 PRRARVHEEGWQSWS
-30 PSGAYALGDK
+30 PSGAYALDDA
-40 PPPSSRLLPQCL
+40 PY
-52 KGLGGTPRAGG
+52 
-63 RPHRPTNDN
+63 RPTDGN

-77 YRPGHTV
+77 YRPGVTV
-84 PDGTFQGEGLLALD
+84 PEGAFQGEGLLALD
-98 PGDGSPVRLWAAAD
+98 PGDGSPVRLWAAPD
-112 PLHTVPSIRLEVR
+112 PVREVPSIRLT
-125 GDRAEVSADGPV
+125 RAGTVVEISADGPV
-137 RELTGGDIQS
+137 KEYTGTDVQTL
-147 VLADWADGLGLAAP
+147 LAEWAAGLGLAAP
-161 RPAPTVW
+161 RPAPTAW

-176 AVTEDDIHEN
+176 AVTEDDVHEN
-186 LRAMDTLDLPIDVV
+186 LRAMDTLDLPVDVV

-207 SALGD
+207 RALGD

-246 DPASD
+246 DPSSE
-251 LAAEHP
+251 LATAHP
-257 EWLVKDA
+257 ERLVRSAD
-264 AGGFAHAGRNW
+264 GGFAHAGRNW
-275 SHDLCVLDTTH
+275 GHDLRVLDTTH
-286 PDAAAYLADV
+286 PDAAAYLTDV

-319 GVRHSSDDA
+319 GVRHDDTVDA
-328 LAAYRAGIG
+328 LTAYRSGIEL
-337 VIREAI
+337 IRAAI
-343 GPDAYLLGCGAPI
+343 GEDAYLLGCGAPI

-394 GVGRQWQHGRLW
+394 GAARQWQHGRLW
-406 VNDPDCLMARPA
+406 TNDPDCLMARPA

-439 DRLLSLDEWGV
+439 DRLLSLDPWGV
-450 TTTRRLLGGVAR
+450 DTTRRLLSGGGR

>member
-1 MHHPF
+1 MPHPF
-6 TPLASVPVD
+6 TPLDSVPVD
-15 PSEARVHEEGWQSWS
+15 PRRARVYEEGWQSWS
-30 PSGAYALGDK
+30 PSGAYALDA
-40 PPPSSRLLPQCL
+40 
-52 KGLGGTPRAGG
+52 TPY
-63 RPHRPTNDN
+63 RPTNDN

-77 YRPGHTV
+77 YRPGVTV
-84 PDGTFQGEGLLALD
+84 PHGTFQGEGLLALD
-98 PGDGSPVRLWAAAD
+98 PGDGSPVRLWAAAE
-112 PLHTVPSIRLEVR
+112 PLRSVPSIRLEIR
-125 GDRAEVSADGPV
+125 GDRAEISADGPV
-137 RELTGGDIQS
+137 KSLTGTDIQS
-147 VLADWADGLGLAAP
+147 LLADWADGLGLAAP

-207 SALGD
+207 RALGD

-220 RSRAGIADAI
+220 RSRSGIADTI

-246 DPASD
+246 DPGSE
-251 LAAEHP
+251 LATAHP
-257 EWLVKDA
+257 DWLVRSLD
-264 AGGFAHAGRNW
+264 GTPLHAGRNW
-275 SHDLCVLDTTH
+275 GHDLYVLDTTH
-286 PDAAAYLADV
+286 PAAAAYLTEV
-296 FRTLRAE
+296 FTTLRAE

-319 GVRHSSDDA
+319 GVRHDGTDA
-328 LAAYRAGIG
+328 LTAYRSGIAL
-337 VIREAI
+337 IREAI
-343 GPDAYLLGCGAPI
+343 GPDAYLLGCGAPV

-372 APHRRPEADDYSQPG
+372 APHRRSEADDYSQPG
-387 QDPAEFT
+387 QDAAEFT

-450 TTTRRLLGGVAR
+450 TTTRRLLGGVTR

>member
-15 PSEARVHEEGWQSWS
+15 VRHARVHEEGWQSWS
-30 PSGAYALGDK
+30 PSGAYALG
-40 PPPSSRLLPQCL
+40 
-52 KGLGGTPRAGG
+52 TA
-63 RPHRPTNDN
+63 PHRPANAN

-77 YRPGHTV
+77 YRPGVTV
-84 PDGTFQGEGLLALD
+84 PAGVFQGEGLLALD
-98 PGDGSPVRLWAAAD
+98 PGDGSPVRLWAAAE
-112 PLHTVPSIRLEVR
+112 PTREVPSIRLAVR
-125 GDRAEVSADGPV
+125 GGVAEIGADGPV
-137 RELTGGDIQS
+137 KEWTGEDIQA
-147 VLADWADGLGLAAP
+147 VLGDWAFGLGLQAP
-161 RPAPTVW
+161 RPAPSVW

-176 AVTEDDIHEN
+176 EVTEDDIHEN
-186 LRAMDTLDLPIDVV
+186 LRAMDTLDLPVDVV

-207 SALGD
+207 RALGD

-220 RSRAGIADAI
+220 RSRASIADKI
-230 RARGRRAGIW
+230 RSRGRRAGIW

-257 EWLVKDA
+257 DWLVRDT

-275 SHDLCVLDTTH
+275 GHDLRVLDTTH
-286 PDAAAYLADV
+286 PDAAAYLTEV
-296 FRTLRAE
+296 FTTLRAE
-303 GYDYFKVDF
+303 GYDYFKTDF
-312 LYAGALD
+312 LYAGALA
-319 GVRHSSDDA
+319 GIRHADVDP
-328 LAAYRAGIG
+328 LTAYRSGIRL
-337 VIREAI
+337 IRDAI
-343 GPDAYLLGCGAPI
+343 GPDSYLLGCGAPM

-394 GVGRQWQHGRLW
+394 GAARQWQHDRLW
-406 VNDPDCLMARPA
+406 TNDPDCLMARPA
-418 VETRERWAAHVEA
+418 VETREQWAAHVES

-450 TTTRRLLGGVAR
+450 TTTRRLLTPRVVS